1 MTRLLPEKKQE
12 LRLKNGKNPMS
23 PDSQDSGP
31 GEAGPERSQLVPPD
45 DFSALYDAWL
55 AGIRRT
61 TDTLDGW
68 ALVGIKR
75 RGAVLARRLLEDLG
89 ASRGGIPSYGELD
102 ISLYRDDYHL
112 QTGAPEVLGTEIS
125 FAVEDK
131 SIVLVDDVLYTGR
144 TIRAALDLVLDFGR
158 PKRIW
163 LAVLVDRGNRELPI
177 EADFTGQAFD
187 TQKNDRVQVRLVE
200 MGDDYDGVD
209 LTSFVESGA

>member
-1 MTRLLPEKKQE
+1 M
-12 LRLKNGKNPMS
+12 
-23 PDSQDSGP
+23 
-31 GEAGPERSQLVPPD
+31 PPD
-45 DFSALYDAWL
+45 DFAALYDGWFAD
-55 AGIRRT
+55 IRRT
-61 TDTLDGW
+61 TDVLDGW

-89 ASRGGIPSYGELD
+89 GTRGEIPSYGELD

-112 QTGAPEVLGTEIS
+112 QTGAPEVLGTEIP

-144 TIRAALDLVLDFGR
+144 TIRAALDLILDFGR

-177 EADFTGQAFD
+177 EANFTGQVFE

-209 LTSFVESGA
+209 LTSVVESGA

>member
-1 MTRLLPEKKQE
+1 
-12 LRLKNGKNPMS
+12 MS
-23 PDSQDSGP
+23 PAPQDPVP
-31 GEAGPERSQLVPPD
+31 GDAGPSRSQLVSPD
-45 DFSALYDAWL
+45 DFDALYRGWQAD
-55 AGIRRT
+55 IRKI
-61 TDTLDGW
+61 TDTLDDW

-89 ASRGGIPSYGELD
+89 GSGGAGGGGPAYGELD

-125 FAVEDK
+125 FPVEEK

-158 PKRIW
+158 PRRIW
-163 LAVLVDRGNRELPI
+163 LAVLIDRGNREFPI
-177 EADFTGQAFD
+177 EANFTGQIFETARD
-187 TQKNDRVQVRLVE
+187 ERVQGRLRE

>member
-1 MTRLLPEKKQE
+1 VT
-12 LRLKNGKNPMS
+12 
-23 PDSQDSGP
+23 
-31 GEAGPERSQLVPPD
+31 PD
-45 DFSALYDAWL
+45 DFGSLYQRWL
-55 AGIRRT
+55 AGIRQT
-61 TDTLDGW
+61 TDTLENW

-89 ASRGGIPSYGELD
+89 GSAGGGGQGLAYGELD

-125 FAVEDK
+125 FPVEEK

-158 PKRIW
+158 PRRIW
-163 LAVLVDRGNRELPI
+163 LAVLVDRGNREFPI
-177 EADFTGQAFD
+177 EANLTGQRFETARD
-187 TQKNDRVQVRLVE
+187 DRVQVRLRE

>member
-1 MTRLLPEKKQE
+1 
-12 LRLKNGKNPMS
+12 MS
-23 PDSQDSGP
+23 PASQDSGP

-45 DFSALYDAWL
+45 DFGALYNSWL

-75 RGAVLARRLLEDLG
+75 RGAVLGRRLLEDLG
-89 ASRGGIPSYGELD
+89 GTRGGIPSYGELD

-125 FAVEDK
+125 FAVENK

-144 TIRAALDLVLDFGR
+144 TIRAALDLILDFGR

-177 EADFTGQAFD
+177 EANFTGQVFE

>member
-1 MTRLLPEKKQE
+1 
-12 LRLKNGKNPMS
+12 MS

-31 GEAGPERSQLVPPD
+31 GEAGAERSQLVPPD
-45 DFSALYDAWL
+45 GFGALYDAWL
-55 AGIRRT
+55 AGIRGK
-61 TDTLDGW
+61 TDTLEGW

-89 ASRGGIPSYGELD
+89 GSGDGVPSYGELD

-112 QTGAPEVLGTEIS
+112 QTGAPEVLGTEIP
-125 FAVEDK
+125 FTVEDK

-144 TIRAALDLVLDFGR
+144 TIRAALDLILDFGR

-177 EADFTGQAFD
+177 EANFTGQVFD
-187 TQKNDRVQVRLVE
+187 TQKNDRVQVRLEE

>member
-1 MTRLLPEKKQE
+1 
-12 LRLKNGKNPMS
+12 MS
-23 PDSQDSGP
+23 PSPQDPVTGNAEPS
-31 GEAGPERSQLVPPD
+31 RSQLVTPD
-45 DFSALYDAWL
+45 DFGTLYTSWL
-55 AGIRRT
+55 KGIRLT
-61 TDTLDGW
+61 TDTLEDW

-89 ASRGGIPSYGELD
+89 AGEGASGEGPAYGELD

-112 QTGAPEVLGTEIS
+112 QTGAPAVLGTEIP
-125 FAVEDK
+125 FPVEDK
-131 SIVLVDDVLYTGR
+131 SVVLVDDVLYTGR

-177 EADFTGQAFD
+177 EGNFTGAVFE
-187 TQKNDRVQVRLVE
+187 TERNDRVQVRLRE
-200 MGDDYDGVD
+200 MDDDYDGVD

>member
-1 MTRLLPEKKQE
+1 
-12 LRLKNGKNPMS
+12 MS
-23 PDSQDSGP
+23 PASQDPGP
-31 GEAGPERSQLVPPD
+31 GEAGPQRSQLVPPD
-45 DFSALYDAWL
+45 DFAALYDGWFAD
-55 AGIRRT
+55 IRRT
-61 TDTLDGW
+61 TDVLDGW

-75 RGAVLARRLLEDLG
+75 RGAVLARRLLEDIG
-89 ASRGGIPSYGELD
+89 GTRGGIPSYGELD

-112 QTGAPEVLGTEIS
+112 QTGAPEVLGTEIP

-144 TIRAALDLVLDFGR
+144 TIRAALDLILDFGR

-177 EADFTGQAFD
+177 EANFTGQVFE

-209 LTSFVESGA
+209 LTSVVESGA